1 MTPPELAVP
10 GPVVGSGSG
19 AKRRLSFVD
28 SDQPS
33 SSSPGAK
40 RMRRLWREFSFYLEF
55 LVYELYW
62 YFLQHIALV
71 LIFDHLII
79 EKKKMVW
86 IQWLFHLFWSNSYRG
101 VYIWR
106 SLDDSF
112 LGEIVNIKTLGGS
125 MRESRKYES
134 LV

>member
-33 SSSPGAK
+33 SSSPDAK

-79 EKKKMVW
+79 EKKKWSEYNGYFIFFEVTHIEVFIYEGLLM
-86 IQWLFHLFWSNSYRG
+86 IHFW
-101 VYIWR
+101 
-106 SLDDSF
+106 
-112 LGEIVNIKTLGGS
+112 GEIVNIKTLGGS